1 MSLKIGDDHVVTF
14 HYTLTNNL
22 GEVLDSSVDADPLT
36 ILQGAGN
43 IIPGLEDALMGKTQ
57 GEAFKVTIQPEDG
70 YGIRHPELMQVMPRA
85 AFAGVNNLEIGMEF
99 TAQGPNGHTQRVGI
113 TAIDGDDI
121 PIDGNHPLAGEV
133 LHFAV
138 TIEDVR
144 KASNE
149 ELEHGHVHAPGGHHH
164 G

>member
-1 MSLKIGDDHVVTF
+1 MSLMIGDNSVVTF

-22 GEVLDSSVDADPLT
+22 GTELDSSVGAEPLT

-43 IIPGLEDALMGKTQ
+43 IIPGLEDALVGKTK
-57 GEAFKVTIQPEDG
+57 GASFKVTIQPEDG
-70 YGIRHPELMQVMPRA
+70 YGVRHPELMQVMPRA
-85 AFAGVNNLEIGMEF
+85 AFAGVSKLEVGMEF
-99 TAQGPNGHTQRVGI
+99 TAQGPNGHMQRVGI

-121 PIDGNHPLAGEV
+121 TIDGNHPLAGEV

-138 TIEDVR
+138 TIEEVR
-144 KASNE
+144 EASNE
-149 ELEHGHVHAPGGHHH
+149 ELEHGHVHGPGGHHH

>member
-1 MSLKIGDDHVVTF
+1 MSLKIADDHVVSF
-14 HYTLTNNL
+14 HYTLTNNR
-22 GEVLDSSVDADPLT
+22 GEELDSSVGAEPLT

-43 IIPGLEDALMGKTQ
+43 IIPGLEDALAGKTQ
-57 GEAFKVTIQPEDG
+57 GDAFKVTIQPEDG
-70 YGIRHPELMQVMPRA
+70 YGVRHPELMQVMPRE
-85 AFAGVNNLEIGMEF
+85 AFAGVSKLEIGMEF

-121 PIDGNHPLAGEV
+121 TIDGNHPLAGEV

-138 TIEDVR
+138 TIEEVR

-149 ELEHGHVHAPGGHHH
+149 ELEHGHVHGPGGHHH
-164 G
+164 S

>member
-1 MSLKIGDDHVVTF
+1 MSLMIGDNSVVTF
-14 HYTLTNNL
+14 HYTLTNS
-22 GEVLDSSVDADPLT
+22 GGQELDSSVGADPLT

-43 IIPGLEDALMGKTQ
+43 IIPGLEDALVGKTK
-57 GEAFKVTIQPEDG
+57 GASFKVTIQPEDG

-85 AFAGVNNLEIGMEF
+85 AFAGVSKLEIGMEF

-121 PIDGNHPLAGEV
+121 TIDGNHPLAGEV

-144 KASNE
+144 EASNE
-149 ELEHGHVHAPGGHHH
+149 ELEHGHVHGAGGHHH
-164 G
+164 